1 MNKWLYKNNKYFTQF
16 EKINLKNQY
25 FASSYFII
33 NKNIKIFQ
41 SLINIKILIL
51 N

>member
-1 MNKWLYKNNKYFTQF
+1 MNKWLYKNKNNKYFTQF

-33 NKNIKIFQ
+33 NKKYKKFFNH
-41 SLINIKILIL
+41 
-51 N
+51 